1 MSETAVEQPAAT
13 QQQPGAEGAT
23 TPTETSTPTEK
34 PRADPPEWAIRRFG
48 ELTAAKKAA
57 DERAAAAER
66 RAAELEQ
73 RLAAPPQQQQEG
85 QTQQQT
91 QVHPN
96 VVELART
103 MALQE
108 AETIVNQRSMA
119 KRIASIEE
127 AGRKEFGGEFD
138 RSIQNLQIAGIGS
151 PEFLEAL
158 TSMPNP
164 EKVVRFLG
172 DAVNIEEAMRISGLP
187 PVQMAIEMAKLAPK
201 AVQAY
206 TKAISSAPAP
216 IAPIEGT
223 GRAEGAE
230 PDPKADPKAWIA
242 WRNQTAR
249 RK

>member
-13 QQQPGAEGAT
+13 EQQPGAQGAT
-23 TPTETSTPTEK
+23 TPAETPTAPEK

-73 RLAAPPQQQQEG
+73 RLASAPQQQEG
-85 QTQQQT
+85 QPQGQP

-108 AETIVNQRSMA
+108 AQTLVKQQSMA
-119 KRIASIEE
+119 QRVTSIEE
-127 AGRKEFGGEFD
+127 AGRKEFGDEFD
-138 RSIQNLQIAGIGS
+138 RSVQNLQIAGIGS

-172 DAVNIEEAMRISGLP
+172 DAANIEEAMRISGLP

-249 RK
+249 RR